1 MPDWFKKALTRK
13 RHRQGARGKAEIIIV
28 EPDERLVYLVK
39 FAVLMTL
46 CLTALE
52 IAHMAFMRVW
62 NAEVFAAVTGLIGTV
77 TGILIGK
84 KA

>member
-1 MPDWFKKALTRK
+1 
-13 RHRQGARGKAEIIIV
+13 
-28 EPDERLVYLVK
+28 
-39 FAVLMTL
+39 
-46 CLTALE
+46 
-52 IAHMAFMRVW
+52 MAFMRVW

>member
-13 RHRQGARGKAEIIIV
+13 RHRQGARGKVEIIVI

-39 FAVLMTL
+39 FAVLLTL

>member
-13 RHRQGARGKAEIIIV
+13 RHRQGARGKPEVIV
-28 EPDERLVYLVK
+28 IEPDERLVYLVK

>member
-1 MPDWFKKALTRK
+1 MPGWFKKALTRK
-13 RHRQGARGKAEIIIV
+13 RHSQGARGKAEVIV
-28 EPDERLVYLVK
+28 IEPDERLVYLVK
-39 FAVLMTL
+39 FAILMTL